1 MKKVLFSAV
10 ALLAFGFANAQEEVA
25 ATAAEGFAKGS
36 IFLSGTVGYSSESQD
51 DLKVN
56 SYVVAP
62 KVGYFVTEN
71 IALGLGLGFGN
82 GKVDVDGDTAAENKT
97 VEFGAFGRY
106 YLKTSKFAPFAELNV
121 NYGTTS
127 YEFMGTIAGGDLA
140 PFGSGEDVNTF
151 SVKVAPGFNYFVS
164 ENFALETSV
173 GILGYS
179 SSKEDVDGAEAVN
192 KFELGL
198 DFASINFGL
207 LYKF

>member
-10 ALLAFGFANAQEEVA
+10 ALLAFGFANAQEEA
-25 ATAAEGFAKGS
+25 ATPAEGFSKGS
-36 IFLSGTVGYSSESQD
+36 IFLSGTVGYSSEKQD

-62 KVGYFVTEN
+62 RVGYFINEK

-82 GKVDVDGDTAAENKT
+82 GKVEFDGETAAENKT
-97 VEFGAFGRY
+97 VEFSAFGRY
-106 YLKTSKFAPFAELNV
+106 YLKTAKFAPFAELNV

-151 SVKVAPGFNYFVS
+151 SVNVAPGFNYFVS
-164 ENFALETSV
+164 ERFALETSV